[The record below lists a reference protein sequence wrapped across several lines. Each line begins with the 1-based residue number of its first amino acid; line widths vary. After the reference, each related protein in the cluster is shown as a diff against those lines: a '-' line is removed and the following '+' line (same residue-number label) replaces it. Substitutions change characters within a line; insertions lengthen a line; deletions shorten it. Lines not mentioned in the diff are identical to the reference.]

1 MLKLA
6 LILTALAAAATFA
19 EAPTQPAP
27 AAPRHAAATGGLDP
41 NEVIC
46 RSEPTPG
53 SRLRGVRRCA
63 TRAQWLEQARLERQ
77 YVEKAQTSRTFCGGI
92 CVRRRGHGF

>member
-1 MLKLA
+1 MMSLA
-6 LILTALAAAATFA
+6 LILAAAAA
-19 EAPTQPAP
+19 ALAQPPQP
-27 AAPRHAAATGGLDP
+27 AAPLRHAAANDALDP
-41 NEVIC
+41 NQVIC
-46 RSEPTPG
+46 RSEPIAG
-53 SRLRGVRRCA
+53 SRLRGARRCA